1 MRDKEFLNSW
11 KEVAQYVGRSPR
23 TIQRWERDLGF
34 PVHRPAGR
42 LRSSVLALPT
52 EIDDW
57 IKGTP
62 TLRPPAV
69 RSLAPSSVPADAQT
83 TPADAQPLLLCIA
96 DDRQSLRVRKAFLEA
111 HGYRVLTAN
120 AGSSGIKV
128 FEHNR
133 VELVVLDDGMED
145 LDGEVVA
152 RMLKRR
158 KPKVPVI
165 MLSGSEE
172 LPTRLCQ
179 LVDRVVGKSQGPAV
193 LLAAIQSFV
202 PGPTRAAGGAA
213 IRRGG
218 NGERG
223 QAAPPQGT
231 EPHRSLPSGTPI
243 LEDLLGR
250 PSRRR

>member
-1 MRDKEFLNSW
+1 MRDKEFLHSW

-34 PVHRPAGR
+34 PVHRP
-42 LRSSVLALPT
+42 
-52 EIDDW
+52 
-57 IKGTP
+57 
-62 TLRPPAV
+62 PAV
-69 RSLAPSSVPADAQT
+69 RSLTPSSVPADVQSI
-83 TPADAQPLLLCIA
+83 PADAQPLLLCIA

-133 VELVVLDDGMED
+133 VELVVLDDDGMED

-152 RMLKRR
+152 RMLKLR

-165 MLSGSEE
+165 MLSGSAE

-202 PGPTRAAGGAA
+202 PGPARAAGGAA

-218 NGERG
+218 NGERR
-223 QAAPPQGT
+223 QVARAPQGT
-231 EPHRSLPSGTPI
+231 APHRT
-243 LEDLLGR
+243 
-250 PSRRR
+250 